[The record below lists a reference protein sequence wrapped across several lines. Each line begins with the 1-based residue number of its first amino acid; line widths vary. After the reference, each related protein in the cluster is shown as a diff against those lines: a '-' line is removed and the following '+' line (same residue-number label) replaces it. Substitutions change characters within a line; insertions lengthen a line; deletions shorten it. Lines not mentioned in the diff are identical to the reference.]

1 MVEDLAH
8 MEADRELLLAGVS
21 HDLRTPITRLRLE
34 IELASHLPEDS
45 REAMVSDLEQMENIV
60 NQFLAYAR
68 RSNEEQVMVNFSE
81 AVQTAIHNARID
93 ADPTMEVT
101 TQLAPDVFVMAHPLE
116 LSRAVQNLIVNAQ
129 RYGRSDD
136 GKLRLTMTV
145 KKSADNQTAEL
156 DVADQGTGLPE
167 SQRARVMRPFERG
180 ESARSGVTGSG
191 LGLAIVDR
199 IVRRSG
205 GTVVLDDALPHGL
218 LVKVQFPLI
227 QRSTLKKAL
236 KEQDKA
242 ALKLEKEEEKSQ
254 ETLPQSSDQ
263 TAGQTP
269 QETAR
274 SAGSLSSSESAA
286 AQHEPSSSDKNQQ
299 S

>member
-1 MVEDLAH
+1 M
-8 MEADRELLLAGVS
+8 
-21 HDLRTPITRLRLE
+21 
-34 IELASHLPEDS
+34 
-45 REAMVSDLEQMENIV
+45 SDLEQMENIV

-167 SQRARVMRPFERG
+167 SQRARVPAAASQDRALVWPSSTALSVVPAAQLCWATHCR
-180 ESARSGVTGSG
+180 TGS
-191 LGLAIVDR
+191 
-199 IVRRSG
+199 
-205 GTVVLDDALPHGL
+205 L
-218 LVKVQFPLI
+218 LK
-227 QRSTLKKAL
+227 
-236 KEQDKA
+236 
-242 ALKLEKEEEKSQ
+242 
-254 ETLPQSSDQ
+254 
-263 TAGQTP
+263 
-269 QETAR
+269 
-274 SAGSLSSSESAA
+274 SSSR
-286 AQHEPSSSDKNQQ
+286 
-299 S
+299 

>member
-1 MVEDLAH
+1 
-8 MEADRELLLAGVS
+8 
-21 HDLRTPITRLRLE
+21 
-34 IELASHLPEDS
+34 
-45 REAMVSDLEQMENIV
+45 
-60 NQFLAYAR
+60 
-68 RSNEEQVMVNFSE
+68 MVNFSE

-205 GTVVLDDALPHGL
+205 GTVVLGDALPHGL

-227 QRSTLKKAL
+227 QRSTL
-236 KEQDKA
+236 
-242 ALKLEKEEEKSQ
+242 
-254 ETLPQSSDQ
+254 
-263 TAGQTP
+263 
-269 QETAR
+269 
-274 SAGSLSSSESAA
+274 
-286 AQHEPSSSDKNQQ
+286 
-299 S
+299 

>member
-1 MVEDLAH
+1 M
-8 MEADRELLLAGVS
+8 G
-21 HDLRTPITRLRLE
+21 
-34 IELASHLPEDS
+34 
-45 REAMVSDLEQMENIV
+45 
-60 NQFLAYAR
+60 
-68 RSNEEQVMVNFSE
+68 
-81 AVQTAIHNARID
+81 
-93 ADPTMEVT
+93 
-101 TQLAPDVFVMAHPLE
+101 
-116 LSRAVQNLIVNAQ
+116 
-129 RYGRSDD
+129 SDD

-205 GTVVLDDALPHGL
+205 GTVVRGDALPHG
-218 LVKVQFPLI
+218 PLI

-254 ETLPQSSDQ
+254 EALPQSSEQ
-263 TAGQTP
+263 TNGQTP
-269 QETAR
+269 QETAQ
-274 SAGSLSSSESAA
+274 SAGSLSSSESIA